1 MISLLTSWKVL
12 QFSFSPNN
20 WPTIIIFTIFFSHL
34 KTYTNNITTP
44 LNTNSMHL
52 INLFLQTT
60 FENEFLALK
69 ILLRKLVLSYN
80 FQCSFLVIFV
90 TFSKCAYVIS
100 YNDNRQYFAN
110 IFVEKNIRNINM
122 KKYKKNKSKWFIWP
136 CYKHKA

>member
-1 MISLLTSWKVL
+1 
-12 QFSFSPNN
+12 
-20 WPTIIIFTIFFSHL
+20 
-34 KTYTNNITTP
+34 
-44 LNTNSMHL
+44 MHL

-122 KKYKKNKSKWFIWP
+122 KKYKKNKSKWFI
-136 CYKHKA
+136 